1 MSIMP
6 TGRPEKANGETYEIR
21 VRGHLDARWATRLAV
36 QSLTHDD
43 DGTTTLRVVG
53 TDQAALHGLLQ
64 RLGDLGL
71 TLVSVLRIHAASD
84 HPSKP
89 HSSSTRILK

>member
-1 MSIMP
+1 MSDMP
-6 TGRPEKANGETYEIR
+6 TRQPEKVDGETYEIR
-21 VRGHLDARWATRLAV
+21 VRGHLDERWATRLAV

-53 TDQAALHGLLQ
+53 TDQAALHGLLR

-71 TLVSVLRIHAASD
+71 TLVWVLRIHAAFD
-84 HPSKP
+84 DPSEP
-89 HSSSTRILK
+89 NSSSTRILR